1 MTAFGLMMAHETW
14 IRSVNSR
21 AIRGLLILFMKTDE
35 AEAAETKPREI
46 SVGNILRWNDDVH
59 YLFPHM
65 RLVGLFITCVGS
77 LTVIISHSKRL
88 RQASDELLFRYVT

>member
-1 MTAFGLMMAHETW
+1 
-14 IRSVNSR
+14 
-21 AIRGLLILFMKTDE
+21 MKTDE

-59 YLFPHM
+59 CLFPHM
-65 RLVGLFITCVGS
+65 RLVGLFIACVGS

-88 RQASDELLFRYVT
+88 HQAADELLLRYVTQTANTQSSSAKGYSWQATQG